1 VSHREGPE
9 WLREFQE
16 RFTDV
21 LRTPLDRSTNVL
33 RAQTEAYPRAS
44 IQLALDGPRSTAEQ
58 RLAVYNRQYWFRLFT
73 VLQTAYSV
81 TARLMTYWRFNEF
94 ASQFLSA
101 NPPRGWDLDRV
112 ADGFD
117 RFVAIACAEHPDG
130 ALWAEAAAL
139 DATWRALMR
148 ERESTPF
155 QLASEFPEAA
165 ARLPEARLVRS
176 PSVALW
182 FERWPL
188 LEWRAIAHAKGEREP
203 IPPPGELCERR
214 CWALIRERNGIR
226 QVLLEPTE
234 GALLALLSEHTV
246 GDALATIEAQCPA
259 DQRAELPAKAQRWLA
274 NSVLRGMWSAATLS
288 ER

>member
-1 VSHREGPE
+1 MSDREGPE

-33 RAQTEAYPRAS
+33 RAQLEAYPPAS
-44 IQLALDGPRSTAEQ
+44 IALALDGPRSTAAQ

-73 VLQTAYSV
+73 VLQTAYPV
-81 TARLMTYWRFNEF
+81 TARLLTYWRFNEL
-94 ASQFLSA
+94 AARFLAA

-117 RFVAIACAEHPDG
+117 RFVAVACAEEGDG

-148 ERESTPF
+148 EKESTPF
-155 QLASEFPEAA
+155 QLARDFPEAA

-176 PSVALW
+176 RSVALW
-182 FERWPL
+182 CERWPL
-188 LEWRAIAHAKGEREP
+188 LEWRARVHAKGEGESVT
-203 IPPPGELCERR
+203 PPGELRERR
-214 CWALIRERNGIR
+214 YWALIRERNGVR
-226 QVLLEPTE
+226 QVLLEPME
-234 GALLALLSEHTV
+234 GALLAFLSEHTV
-246 GDALATIEAQCPA
+246 GEALAKIEEACDERA
-259 DQRAELPAKAQRWLA
+259 RAELPTKAQRWLA
-274 NSVLRGMWSAATLS
+274 SSVLRGVWCAATLS

>member
-1 VSHREGPE
+1 MSRREGPE

-21 LRTPLDRSTNVL
+21 LRTPLDRSTHVL

-44 IQLALDGPRSTAEQ
+44 IELALDGPRSTAAQ

-94 ASQFLSA
+94 AARFLSA

-112 ADGFD
+112 PDGFD
-117 RFVAIACAEHPDG
+117 RFVAIACAEHAEG

-165 ARLPEARLVRS
+165 ARLAEARLVRS

-188 LEWRAIAHAKGEREP
+188 LEWRALASAKGEREALA
-203 IPPPGELCERR
+203 PPGELRERR

-246 GDALATIEAQCPA
+246 GEALAKIEAQCPA
-259 DQRAELPAKAQRWLA
+259 DERADLPARAQRWLA
-274 NSVLRGMWSAATLS
+274 NSVLRGVWSAATLS